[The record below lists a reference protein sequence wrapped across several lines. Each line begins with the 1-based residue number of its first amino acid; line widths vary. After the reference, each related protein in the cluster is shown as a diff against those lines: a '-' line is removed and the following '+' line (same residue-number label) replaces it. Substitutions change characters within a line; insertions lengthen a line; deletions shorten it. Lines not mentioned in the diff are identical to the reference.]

1 MAFAHETWLLGT
13 RALRRFARVPANP
26 ASTILFPVIQLVV
39 FSQLFRGIIALPGF
53 GDQKSYLDYL
63 LPGQITFTAFFAVA
77 WSGGN
82 LLADYRSGYLDK
94 LRAAPI
100 RRYAIL
106 AGELVPLAL
115 EVAMMSAVILVIGV
129 LLGANVATGLP
140 GAIAIILLAAGFG
153 VAWSGVSFVPA
164 LVTKNEQATST
175 LSLLL
180 FPIAFMSTAF
190 VPVALMPDWLA
201 DHQRAQPHQLHH
213 RGDARV
219 HDRHR
224 QRRGRGLSGHR
235 HRGPRRHPAGRHD
248 VGLPPSDGLAARAGG
263 PLLSRLA
270 VERARRSVAPR

>member
-1 MAFAHETWLLGT
+1 MRPPISRSSWAGNAMAFAQETWLLGT
-13 RALRRFARVPANP
+13 RTLRRFARVPANP

-63 LPGQITFTAFFAVA
+63 LPGQIAFTAFFAVA

-115 EVAMMSAVILVIGV
+115 EVAMMSAIILVIGV
-129 LLGANVATGLP
+129 LLGANVATGLT
-140 GAIAIILLAAGFG
+140 GALAIILLAAGFG

-190 VPVALMPDWLA
+190 VPVALMPDWLQTLNVLNPISYIIEA
-201 DHQRAQPHQLHH
+201 MRAFMIGTVSVGVVVSAVIAIVILGAILQ
-213 RGDARV
+213 GATMWAF
-219 HDRHR
+219 
-224 QRRGRGLSGHR
+224 RRLT
-235 HRGPRRHPAGRHD
+235 A
-248 VGLPPSDGLAARAGG
+248 
-263 PLLSRLA
+263 
-270 VERARRSVAPR
+270 